1 MDRIMTSIRSRE
13 IKTPPEHII
22 ADYVL
27 RFMKNNKE
35 AKLYEAMSRLES
47 KIKLFVADGH
57 DEQHIRSLL
66 NQAAKSH
73 TKESLKRACEQ
84 LCS

>member
-1 MDRIMTSIRSRE
+1 MTSNRSRE
-13 IKTPPEHII
+13 IKTPPVHII

-57 DEQHIRSLL
+57 DEQHIRTQL
-66 NQAAKSH
+66 NQATQCH
-73 TKESLKRACEQ
+73 TKEPLKRACERI
-84 LCS
+84 CI

>member
-1 MDRIMTSIRSRE
+1 MTSNRCRE

-22 ADYVL
+22 ADYIL

-47 KIKLFVADGH
+47 KINLFVADGH
-57 DEQHIRSLL
+57 DELHIRALL
-66 NQAAKSH
+66 NQAAHSH
-73 TKESLKRACEQ
+73 TKESLKQACERI
-84 LCS
+84 CN

>member
-1 MDRIMTSIRSRE
+1 MTSNRSRE
-13 IKTPPEHII
+13 IKTLPEHII

-57 DEQHIRSLL
+57 DEEHIRTLL
-66 NQAAKSH
+66 NQATQCH
-73 TKESLKRACEQ
+73 TKESLKRACERI
-84 LCS
+84 CI